1 MRDAWLRRRG
11 VLALGVA
18 LPAARAAAQAS
29 GQAPGQAL
37 QQPWSPPRPVR
48 IVVGYPP
55 GGGADTTARLLAGP
69 LGAFLGQPV
78 VVESRP
84 GAASTIGAGEV
95 ARAAPDGT
103 TLLLDSAGHTMAPAL
118 IRGLPFDYATA
129 FTPISRVVLLPQVL
143 AVRADSPHRD
153 LSGLLARARAAP
165 GRATY
170 ASSGNGGAQHVTA
183 LLLFRQAG
191 VEVTHVPYRGG
202 SPAMAALLAGDVD
215 CAVATITSALA
226 LTRDGKVRAL
236 AATGAARIASL
247 PDVPTAAEQGIGGF
261 DQNEWNGVLA
271 PAGLPAAALA
281 RLHGGCLHALADA
294 VVRQRLAA
302 LGAEPLGT
310 SPADFAAFL
319 ARDRSVMAAL
329 VKEAGITAD

>member
-1 MRDAWLRRRG
+1 MQGTLLRRRG
-11 VLALGVA
+11 VLALA
-18 LPAARAAAQAS
+18 ASLPVGQASAQAQ
-29 GQAPGQAL
+29 GQA
-37 QQPWSPPRPVR
+37 WSPARPVR

-78 VVESRP
+78 VVENRP

-143 AVRADSPHRD
+143 VVRADSPYRD
-153 LSGLLARARAAP
+153 LRGLLARARATP
-165 GRATY
+165 GRVTY
-170 ASSGNGGAQHVTA
+170 ASSGNGGAQHVTG

-202 SPAMAALLAGDVD
+202 SPAMAAVLAGDVD
-215 CAVATITSALA
+215 CVVATITSALT

-247 PDVPTAAEQGIGGF
+247 PDVATAAEQGIAGF
-261 DQNEWNGVLA
+261 DQNEWNGILA

-281 RLHGGCLHALADA
+281 RLHEGCLHALADP
-294 VVRQRLAA
+294 VVRQRLAG

-310 SPADFAAFL
+310 SPAEFSGFL
-319 ARDRSVMAAL
+319 ARDRAVMAAL
-329 VKEAGITAD
+329 AKEAGITAD